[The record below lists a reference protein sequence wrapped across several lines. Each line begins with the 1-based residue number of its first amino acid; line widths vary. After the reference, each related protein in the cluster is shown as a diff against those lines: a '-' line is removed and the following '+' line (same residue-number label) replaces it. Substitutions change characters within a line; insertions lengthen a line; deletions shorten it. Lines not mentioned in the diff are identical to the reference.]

1 MLHYSEKHVVGS
13 SHLFLH
19 TYLGYLSKYFT
30 THSKHQINIA
40 YTCLLEVIPIADSE
54 ADCKLSCG
62 SFDGCSFYTY
72 FFPNDTLSPTSCFLL
87 SEYLEPIQECSTCSS
102 GPGDC
107 GAATTAAPGTTAAP
121 ATTAAPGSCSLEMNG
136 DSAKS
141 IMLTTASQ
149 AAADVFST
157 CYFGLGCKIFGVFHK
172 RKL

>member
-19 TYLGYLSKYFT
+19 TSWDTCQSILPPIL
-30 THSKHQINIA
+30 NIKSTSL
-40 YTCLLEVIPIADSE
+40 TCLLEVIPIADSE

-149 AAADVFST
+149 AAADVFS
-157 CYFGLGCKIFGVFHK
+157 YMLFWSWVQDFWGLS
-172 RKL
+172 

>member
-1 MLHYSEKHVVGS
+1 M
-13 SHLFLH
+13 
-19 TYLGYLSKYFT
+19 
-30 THSKHQINIA
+30 
-40 YTCLLEVIPIADSE
+40 IPIADSE

-87 SEYLEPIQECSTCSS
+87 TEYLEPIQECSTCSS

-107 GAATTAAPGTTAAP
+107 GA

-157 CYFGLGCKIFGVFHK
+157 CYFGLGCTIFWVFHK